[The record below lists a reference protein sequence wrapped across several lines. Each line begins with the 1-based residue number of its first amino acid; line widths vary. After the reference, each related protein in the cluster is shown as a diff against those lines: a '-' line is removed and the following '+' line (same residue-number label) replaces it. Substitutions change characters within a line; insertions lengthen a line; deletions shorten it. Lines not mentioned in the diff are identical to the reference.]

1 MSAYRL
7 ASQRLRGSSVS
18 AASYSSS
25 LPVVM
30 CALAGLVGGGAVANA
45 WVSPYARRYSVDSS
59 SNGAE
64 VEPTNI
70 SLHMADF
77 RKTYVLSTYVS
88 TRARMDQACRGLL
101 DGDSASVEPSDAKR

>member
-1 MSAYRL
+1 MSA
-7 ASQRLRGSSVS
+7 SPPSMWKHVWES
-18 AASYSSS
+18 
-25 LPVVM
+25 PVI
-30 CALAGLVGGGAVANA
+30 
-45 WVSPYARRYSVDSS
+45 SF

-77 RKTYVLSTYVS
+77 RKTYVLSTYLS